1 MPGRSLRLV
10 IRGVARDVTDFR
22 HPGGDTIAHY
32 QDGQDATDAFET
44 FHRRSSV
51 AEQRLRSLPV
61 VKDVIIA
68 EPAPAAEIAGQQPLS
83 PSAGAT
89 LDAAGAAISR
99 DFGKLREEL
108 SAEGLFSL
116 QRYPTLHFVGCYLLH
131 DIALYALALYL
142 VASGWVACGM
152 LMRAFAH
159 VQRGGTM
166 HDLAHNEV
174 FAKSRAADLCY
185 MVYCTLAMGFS
196 AHEWRTKH
204 NRHHT
209 SPNMEGFDGN
219 VEQLPLF
226 GWNSGWTKRMT
237 ARMQKLQLYVWYAV
251 TPLLGLVMQVRGL
264 LWARRHGLTTELQ
277 LMTAHFIIDYTL
289 FGYCLWLQPGL
300 SAGLILGYYLLSQ
313 GTAGVYIHLIFMYN
327 HQQLPMMSKAMQHLR
342 DPCFARL
349 QVRQISF
356 RSLRSPLA
364 PAAPLFP
371 VTRVGRTN
379 CCALSAATVSLTQLA
394 ALEHSVLQVLTCVN
408 YSPHPLTAYLT
419 LGLNFQV
426 EHHLF
431 PEMPRRNLRAI
442 QSRVEGLCRKH
453 ALPYRVCT
461 HFEAMAEMNHV
472 LRQASEIEDGFP
484 WMNHLIAEHLDC
496 MAE

>member
-1 MPGRSLRLV
+1 M
-10 IRGVARDVTDFR
+10 RDVTDFR

-61 VKDVIIA
+61 VKNVIIE
-68 EPAPAAEIAGQQPLS
+68 EPWFGLETAGTQPQSRRASAA
-83 PSAGAT
+83 
-89 LDAAGAAISR
+89 LDPAGAAISR
-99 DFGKLREEL
+99 DFRNLRDEL

-116 QRYPTLHFVGCYLLH
+116 HSYPTLHFVGCYLLH

-152 LMRAFAH
+152 VMRAFAH

-237 ARMQKLQLYVWYAV
+237 ARMQKVQLYVWYAV
-251 TPLLGLVMQVRGL
+251 TPLLGLTMQIRGL
-264 LWARRHGLTTELQ
+264 LWALRHELTTELR
-277 LMTAHFIIDYTL
+277 LMTAHFIIDYSL
-289 FGYCLWLQPGL
+289 FGYCLWLQLGFSPEV
-300 SAGLILGYYLLSQ
+300 ILGYYLVSQ
-313 GTAGVYIHLIFMYN
+313 ATAGVYIHLIFMYGCS
-327 HQQLPMMSKAMQHLR
+327 Q
-342 DPCFARL
+342 
-349 QVRQISF
+349 
-356 RSLRSPLA
+356 
-364 PAAPLFP
+364 PAASQRAGQP
-371 VTRVGRTN
+371 V
-379 CCALSAATVSLTQLA
+379 
-394 ALEHSVLQVLTCVN
+394 
-408 YSPHPLTAYLT
+408 
-419 LGLNFQV
+419 
-426 EHHLF
+426 
-431 PEMPRRNLRAI
+431 
-442 QSRVEGLCRKH
+442 
-453 ALPYRVCT
+453 
-461 HFEAMAEMNHV
+461 
-472 LRQASEIEDGFP
+472 
-484 WMNHLIAEHLDC
+484 
-496 MAE
+496 